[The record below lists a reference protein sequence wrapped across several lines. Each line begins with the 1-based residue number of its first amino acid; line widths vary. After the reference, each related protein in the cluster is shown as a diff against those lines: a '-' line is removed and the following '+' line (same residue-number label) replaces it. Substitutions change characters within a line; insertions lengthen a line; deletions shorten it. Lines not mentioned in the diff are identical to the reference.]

1 MFNPLKSL
9 FKKPKVAT
17 KAAAPL
23 ATAAVAKPAAAAIRV
38 GPVNPRPTRSR
49 PRPAFLYRRRIIRH
63 TLRRSPTR
71 TQEVYA
77 FVDSQNLNQG
87 VLSQG
92 GKLDFKKF
100 RQYLKLKHG
109 VTKAFLFIG
118 YVEENKVLYDY
129 LKRSGYICVYKKVIE
144 YKDKDIA
151 TKGNIDADLVLHTM
165 IEFPNYDKAIIVSGD
180 GDFYPLIEYLKSKN
194 KLLKV
199 ITPNKKYSSLLLKFL
214 PDIISMEL

>member
-1 MFNPLKSL
+1 MFNPIKSL
-9 FKKPKVAT
+9 FQKPR
-17 KAAAPL
+17 APAKQ
-23 ATAAVAKPAAAAIRV
+23 ATAAVNNGSVVK
-38 GPVNPRPTRSR
+38 GPYIPRPLRSR
-49 PRPAFLYRRRIIRH
+49 RRPAYSTIPPRFARRPLVQRRISRAPII
-63 TLRRSPTR
+63 
-71 TQEVYA
+71 YA

-109 VTKAFLFIG
+109 VSKAFLFIG
-118 YVEENKVLYDY
+118 YVEENKPLYEY
-129 LKRSGYICVYKKVIE
+129 LKHSGYICVFKKVIE
-144 YKDKDIA
+144 YKDKDIV

-165 IEFPNYDKAIIVSGD
+165 LEFPHYDKAIIVSGD
-180 GDFYPLIEYLKSKN
+180 GDFYPLIEYLLKEN

-214 PDIISMEL
+214 PHIISMEL

>member
-9 FKKPKVAT
+9 FRKPKVAKEPET
-17 KAAAPL
+17 
-23 ATAAVAKPAAAAIRV
+23 
-38 GPVNPRPTRSR
+38 PRPLRSR
-49 PRPAFLYRRRIIRH
+49 PRQAYPYRSRIIRH
-63 TLRRSPTR
+63 VPRKSATR
-71 TQEVYA
+71 QQNIYA
-77 FVDSQNLNQG
+77 FIDSQNLNQG

-92 GKLDFKKF
+92 GKLDFRKF
-100 RQYLKLKHG
+100 RQYLKEKHG
-109 VTKAFLFIG
+109 VSKAFVFIG

-129 LKRSGYICVYKKVIE
+129 LKHSGYICVFKKVIE

-165 IEFPNYDKAIIVSGD
+165 IEYPNYDKAIIVSGD
-180 GDFYPLIEYLKSKN
+180 GDFYPLIEYLLKKS

-214 PDIISMEL
+214 PHIISMEL

>member
-17 KAAAPL
+17 RAAAPL
-23 ATAAVAKPAAAAIRV
+23 ATGPVAKPAAAAIR
-38 GPVNPRPTRSR
+38 PR
-49 PRPAFLYRRRIIRH
+49 PRPAFPYRRRVIRH

-71 TQEVYA
+71 TSEVYA

-180 GDFYPLIEYLKSKN
+180 GDFYPLIEYLKEKN